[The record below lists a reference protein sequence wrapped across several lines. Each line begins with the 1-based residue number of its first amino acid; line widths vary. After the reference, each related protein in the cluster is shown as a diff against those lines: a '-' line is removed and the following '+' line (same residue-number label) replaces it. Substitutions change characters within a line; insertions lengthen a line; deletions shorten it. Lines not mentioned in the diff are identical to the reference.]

1 VSFSGPG
8 IPLDVVTERLAAHVP
23 EDPSDLLTG
32 SRAAVASIL
41 RFDRGATEVLLM
53 QRAERE
59 GDRWSGQVALPGGRY
74 EEGDEDLLR
83 TAIRETR
90 EEVGVDLQRG
100 TRLLGRLG
108 AFRAMAKGKVLP
120 LTITPYV
127 FHLVEDQEVVIN
139 AEASAAFWFPLD
151 VAATG
156 ALDAPFEYKLGP
168 LPSMTLTS
176 WAFEGR
182 TVWGLTHKILTSLLG
197 VIR

>member
-8 IPLDVVTERLAAHVP
+8 IPLDVVAARLAAHVP

-32 SRAAVASIL
+32 SRAAVAAIL

-74 EEGDEDLLR
+74 EDHDGDLLR

-90 EEVGVDLQRG
+90 EEVGVDLERG
-100 TRLLGRLG
+100 TSPLGRLG
-108 AFRAMAKGKVLP
+108 AFRAMAKGQILP

-127 FHLVEDQEVVIN
+127 FHLREPQDVVLN

-151 VAATG
+151 VASTG
-156 ALDAPFEYKLGP
+156 ALDAPFEYRFGP
-168 LPSMTLTS
+168 VPMTLSS

-197 VIR
+197 VVR